1 MKDRF
6 EAFITGVTV
15 CYKYIQRIKT
25 MEMTELGLK
34 GTHVTCLFYLSNH
47 PKGLTAAQLCQLCAE
62 DKASVSRTVA
72 DLTARGYIVKY
83 SRKNYRTP
91 LTLTAEGQEAAKLLD
106 PLIDR
111 WVMSGGDGLSEG
123 EREIFYKSL
132 ARIGENLRA
141 RLEEMEK

>member
-47 PKGLTAAQLCQLCAE
+47 PDGLTAAQLCQLCAE

-72 DLTARGYIVKY
+72 DLTARGYIAKG
-83 SRKNYRTP
+83 SAKNYRAP
-91 LTLTAEGQEAAKLLD
+91 LKLTAEGMEAAKQLD
-106 PLIDR
+106 PLIDS
-111 WVMSGGDGLSEG
+111 WVLSGGDGLTEA
-123 EREIFYKSL
+123 EREVFYRSL
-132 ARIGENLRA
+132 SRIGENLRT

>member
-47 PKGLTAAQLCQLCAE
+47 PDVLTAAQLCQLCAE

-72 DLTARGYIVKY
+72 DLTARGYIAKG
-83 SRKNYRTP
+83 SAKNYRAP
-91 LTLTAEGQEAAKLLD
+91 LKLTAEGMEAAKQLD
-106 PLIDR
+106 PLIDS
-111 WVMSGGDGLSEG
+111 WVLSGGDGLTEA
-123 EREIFYKSL
+123 EREVFYRSL
-132 ARIGENLRA
+132 SRIGENLRT

>member
-25 MEMTELGLK
+25 IEMTELGLK

-47 PKGLTAAQLCQLCAE
+47 PEGLTAAQLCTLCAE

-72 DLTARGYIVKY
+72 DLRSRGYIAQSGEKH
-83 SRKNYRTP
+83 YRALLKLTP
-91 LTLTAEGQEAAKLLD
+91 EGVQAAKQME
-106 PLIDR
+106 PLIER
-111 WVMSGGDGLSEG
+111 WVQSGGDGLTQEQ
-123 EREIFYKSL
+123 REIFYRSL
-132 ARIGENLRA
+132 ALIGENLRKN
-141 RLEEMEK
+141 LEEEER

>member
-47 PKGLTAAQLCQLCAE
+47 PNGLTAAQLCQLCAE
-62 DKASVSRTVA
+62 DKASISRTVA
-72 DLTARGYIVKY
+72 DLTARGYLVKN

-91 LTLTAEGQEAAKLLD
+91 LTLTPEGQEAAKLLD

-132 ARIGENLRA
+132 ARIGENLRV

>member
-1 MKDRF
+1 MRERF
-6 EAFITGVTV
+6 ESFITGVTV

-34 GTHVTCLFYLSNH
+34 GTHMTCLFYLSNN

-72 DLTARGYIVKY
+72 DLKSRGYIAQGGN
-83 SRKNYRTP
+83 KNYRAP
-91 LTLTAEGQEAAKLLD
+91 LTLTPEGLEAAKLLD
-106 PLIDR
+106 PLIDS
-111 WVMSGGDGLSEG
+111 WVLSGGDGLTEA
-123 EREIFYKSL
+123 ERDVFYKSL
-132 ARIGENLRA
+132 AKISDNLRI

>member
-34 GTHVTCLFYLSNH
+34 GTHVTCLFYLGNH
-47 PKGLTAAQLCQLCAE
+47 PEGLTAAQLCQLCAE

-72 DLTARGYIVKY
+72 DLTARGYIAK
-83 SRKNYRTP
+83 SSSKNYRAP
-91 LTLTAEGQEAAKLLD
+91 LKLTAEGIEASKLLD

-111 WVMSGGDGLSEG
+111 WVMSGGDGLTEA
-123 EREIFYKSL
+123 EREVFYRSL
-132 ARIGENLRA
+132 SRIGENLRT